1 MGIHGVYKP
10 TNITGVPRGAS
21 PCPQPFNL
29 WGPCGP
35 PLVQTLVVALSDF
48 AGTPAE
54 RCEKTSKKIQK
65 LTGNLMKYGML
76 MGFQWDFHGNL
87 LTGAF
92 NAGNEAM
99 IHNHYNNPIPPVP
112 SIPY

>member
-1 MGIHGVYKP
+1 MKYYI
-10 TNITGVPRGAS
+10 
-21 PCPQPFNL
+21 
-29 WGPCGP
+29 
-35 PLVQTLVVALSDF
+35 
-48 AGTPAE
+48 
-54 RCEKTSKKIQK
+54 
-65 LTGNLMKYGML
+65 KYGML